1 MIDYVIKQM
10 HNPLSGIRVDLGVDK
25 PLWQYVV
32 KAVQDIEVFNILGL
46 YRTDKNIDPP
56 FIHVCNWIWNPHPLA
71 EEIQYRRRE
80 TGDKLSTKSI
90 GDTRIGVL
98 EFDIYCGARDK
109 NKNIISE
116 VVHNKF
122 YIPIED
128 EHGNYM
134 IENKLYSEYQ
144 LVDKLLYPSGQ
155 DSFTLKSLL
164 PVVIQ
169 YTESTEVSMD
179 HYVVSSRI
187 GMVKIFTSM
196 EPILACF
203 MHVPGPLCYL
213 GAYPI
218 LQFCD
223 HVRQED
229 KDNYEYF
236 QPIEDKDIYIKAY
249 RKGLEEFDYIRSILV
264 MAMSLIRKYNP
275 ETINE
280 LNSPEWWVYQLSD
293 YDNIIEHRGACYQ
306 MHVARMLDTISANV
320 LPIPDIDKR
329 NMIALL
335 RYVLQTEFTD
345 VNIYSYENKRLRLN
359 EVISTIVTA
368 EVSEK
373 LKKIFRY
380 GILIKMTDMQPAV
393 KFRPELILKNIYKL
407 GTVHVTDFANDLDYP
422 QHLRFTKKGPNS
434 LGRLDNHKINF
445 VHRQLHPSM
454 IGVVDLLD
462 YSKDVGQSGMIS
474 PWADISTISDVDI
487 NKYPNIKFDLFKF
500 IQEEFPNP
508 VIRFNCDSVEEY
520 NRLLDRLVWST
531 YMKLDYHVDENMKNV
546 GHS

>member
-1 MIDYVIKQM
+1 MLDCMIKEM
-10 HNPLSGIRVDLGVDK
+10 ANPLSGIRVDLGVDQ
-25 PLWQYVV
+25 PLWKYVK
-32 KAVQDIEVFNILGL
+32 KAVQDIEVLNILGL
-46 YRTDKNIDPP
+46 YRYDKTIDPP
-56 FIHVCNWIWNPHPLA
+56 FLHVINWNWNPHPLA

-90 GDTRIGVL
+90 GDTRIGIL

-109 NKNIISE
+109 NRNIVTEI
-116 VVHNKF
+116 VHNKL
-122 YIPIED
+122 YVPIED
-128 EHGNYM
+128 EHGNYLLD
-134 IENKLYSEYQ
+134 NQLYSEYQ
-144 LVDKLLYPSGQ
+144 LVDKLLYPSGNNA
-155 DSFTLKSLL
+155 FTLKSLL

-169 YTESTEVSMD
+169 YVDATETSMD
-179 HYVVSSRI
+179 GYVVTSKI
-187 GMVKIFTSM
+187 GMVKIFTTM

-203 MHVPGPLCYL
+203 MHIPGPLCYL
-213 GAYPI
+213 DVYPI

-223 HVRQED
+223 HVRPQD
-229 KDNYEYF
+229 KDEYEYF
-236 QPIEDKDIYIKAY
+236 QPIPDRDIYIRAY
-249 RKGLEEFDYIRSILV
+249 RKGLERFDYVRSILV
-264 MAMSLIRKYNP
+264 MAISLIQKYDP
-275 ETINE
+275 ATLEE
-280 LNSPEWWVYQLSD
+280 LNSPEWWIYQLSY
-293 YDNIIEHRGACYQ
+293 YDNIIEHRGACHE

-373 LKKIFRY
+373 LKKMFKY
-380 GILIKMTDMQPAV
+380 GMLLKMVDMEPAV
-393 KFRPELILKNIYKL
+393 KFRPDLILKNIYKL

-422 QHLRFTKKGPNS
+422 QHLRFTKRGPNS

-454 IGVVDLLD
+454 IGVIDLLD

-474 PWADISTISDVDI
+474 PWADISLLSEVNT
-487 NKYPNIKFDLFKF
+487 NKYPNIKYDLFEF
-500 IQEEFPNP
+500 IQNEFPNP
-508 VIRFNCDSVEEY
+508 GIRFNCNNIEEY

-531 YMKLDYHVDENMKNV
+531 YMNIEYHVNSEE
-546 GHS
+546 SSA